1 MEDRFVKYSKL
12 YFLIF
17 LLFLSIPVILGS
29 AIAIGY
35 GFSRLISSKPVDLL
49 YQLMIITLPSAVF
62 TTVYYIFFKRTKNHP
77 AAAVKIISKLVFV
90 IGFCSCLL
98 VLALDFKRF
107 FTKPIFG
114 TEGYWN
120 FSLFFL
126 AGNIATLFII
136 AIIQAF
142 TTNKE
147 EDWLEKRK
155 RIRKDG

>member
-35 GFSRLISSKPVDLL
+35 GFSKLISSKPVDLL
-49 YQLMIITLPSAVF
+49 YQLLIIALPSAVF
-62 TTVYYIFFKRTKNHP
+62 STVYYIFLKRTKTHP
-77 AAAVKIISKLVFV
+77 SPVVKIISIIVFIV
-90 IGFCSCLL
+90 GFCSCLL
-98 VLALDFKRF
+98 VLILDFTRF
-107 FTKPIFG
+107 FKTPIFG

-147 EDWLEKRK
+147 EDWLAKRK
-155 RIRKDG
+155 RISKDL

>member
-17 LLFLSIPVILGS
+17 LLFLSVPVLLGS

-35 GFSRLISSKPVDLL
+35 GFSKLISSKPVDLL
-49 YQLMIITLPSAVF
+49 YQLLIIALPSAVF
-62 TTVYYIFFKRTKNHP
+62 STVYYIFFKRTKTHP
-77 AAAVKIISKLVFV
+77 SAAIKIISKLIFV

-98 VLALDFKRF
+98 VLVLDFKRF

-147 EDWLEKRK
+147 EDWLAKRK
-155 RIRKDG
+155 RIGKDG